1 MNSKFRLFNI
11 IVCNSIILSF
21 TALSKVSKYQLTHLK
36 RRRSKCHSR
45 IDESLGPQ
53 ERKLLIRWPFFLHPQ
68 QTLEVQFSQS
78 GVQRRKGLWE
88 KFPSFLS

>member
-1 MNSKFRLFNI
+1 M
-11 IVCNSIILSF
+11 
-21 TALSKVSKYQLTHLK
+21 HLK

-88 KFPSFLS
+88 KYFLHFYLDIILHCYDLTKMILT